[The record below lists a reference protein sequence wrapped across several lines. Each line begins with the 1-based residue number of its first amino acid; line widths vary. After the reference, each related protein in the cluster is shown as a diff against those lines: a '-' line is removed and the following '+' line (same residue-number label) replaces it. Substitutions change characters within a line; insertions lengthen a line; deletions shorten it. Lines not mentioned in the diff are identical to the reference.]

1 MDQQTL
7 FLTILGMA
15 AVTYVPR
22 VLPLLTLARRN
33 LPEAVARWPSFI
45 PAAVL
50 AAMLLPALTLTDQGL
65 DLSEKNV
72 FLWAALPCFLTG
84 WKTKSA
90 AATVAVGMVCV
101 AAGRYFLT

>member
-22 VLPLLTLARRN
+22 VLPLLVLARRT
-33 LPEAVARWPSFI
+33 LPDAVIRWFGFI

-50 AAMLLPALTLTDQGL
+50 AAMLLPALTVTDQGF
-65 DLSEKNV
+65 DFSEQNV

-90 AATVAVGMVCV
+90 AATVAVGMACV
-101 AAGRYFLT
+101 AAGRYFLA

>member
-7 FLTILGMA
+7 FLALLGMA

-22 VLPLLTLARRN
+22 VLPLLALARRT
-33 LPEAVARWPSFI
+33 LPDAVTRWLGFI

-50 AAMLLPALTLTDQGL
+50 AAMLLPALTVTDQGF
-65 DLSEKNV
+65 DFSEKNV

-90 AATVAVGMVCV
+90 AATVAVGMACV
-101 AAGRYFLT
+101 AAGRYFLA

>member
-15 AVTYVPR
+15 AVTYIPR

-33 LPEAVARWPSFI
+33 LPEAVARWLSFI

>member
-22 VLPLLTLARRN
+22 VLPLLALARRT
-33 LPEAVARWPSFI
+33 LPDAVTRWLGFI

-50 AAMLLPALTLTDQGL
+50 AAMLLPALTVTDQGF
-65 DLSEKNV
+65 DFSEKNV
-72 FLWAALPCFLTG
+72 FLWAALPCFLTS

-90 AATVAVGMVCV
+90 AATVAVGMACV
-101 AAGRYFLT
+101 AAGRYFLA

>member
-22 VLPLLTLARRN
+22 VLPLLVLARRT
-33 LPEAVARWPSFI
+33 LPDAVTRWLGFI

-50 AAMLLPALTLTDQGL
+50 AAMLLPALTVRDQGF
-65 DLSEKNV
+65 DFSEQNV
-72 FLWAALPCFLTG
+72 FLWEI
-84 WKTKSA
+84 
-90 AATVAVGMVCV
+90 
-101 AAGRYFLT
+101 GRAHV

>member
-33 LPEAVARWPSFI
+33 LPEAVARWLSFI

-72 FLWAALPCFLTG
+72 FLWAALPCFLAG

>member
-22 VLPLLTLARRN
+22 VLPLLALARRT
-33 LPEAVARWPSFI
+33 LPDAVTRWLGFI

-50 AAMLLPALTLTDQGL
+50 AAMLLPALTVTDQEF
-65 DLSEKNV
+65 DFSEKNV

-90 AATVAVGMVCV
+90 AAAVDRKSVV
-101 AAGRYFLT
+101 

>member
-22 VLPLLTLARRN
+22 VLPLLVLARRT
-33 LPEAVARWPSFI
+33 LPDAVTRWLGFI

-50 AAMLLPALTLTDQGL
+50 AAMLLPALTVRDQGF
-65 DLSEKNV
+65 DFSEQNV

-90 AATVAVGMVCV
+90 AATVAVGMACV
-101 AAGRYFLT
+101 AAGRHFLA

>member
-22 VLPLLTLARRN
+22 VLPLLVLARRT
-33 LPEAVARWPSFI
+33 LPDAVTRWLGFI

-50 AAMLLPALTLTDQGL
+50 AAMLLHALTVTDQGF
-65 DLSEKNV
+65 DFSEQNV

-90 AATVAVGMVCV
+90 AATVAVGMACV
-101 AAGRYFLT
+101 AAGRYFLA

>member
-33 LPEAVARWPSFI
+33 LPEAVARWLSFI